1 MGIKSLSTILN
12 QYCKCGIKNVTLET
26 FRGKVLAIDTSIFL
40 YKFTYNTSD
49 YLEGFTRQIL
59 RLLRNGITP
68 LYVFDGKPPEEKKE
82 ILNDRKY
89 KRNLL
94 VKKKKLIESILE
106 NKEFDGTGME
116 KYLEDLKGKSF
127 ETLKDEITKIKRKI
141 IYITGDDINRTKKLF
156 ELFGVPYLEADG
168 EAETFC
174 SVLSRKGYITGCIT
188 EDTDYLASGGD
199 NFIRGFN
206 SNNNN
211 IVLCRLNEILSE
223 LGVTYEQFLDIC
235 ILCGCDYTTKITGIG
250 AIKAY
255 KFIKKYNNIETIIE
269 KLSSNTSYKVQ
280 DNFNFHKARELLK
293 CENTF
298 DLSNIDKNNF
308 KLRNVNEEL
317 LIDYLK
323 KNSEIL
329 KTKYYNEIALK
340 LCKYRANINI
350 DENTKVKKQKR
361 IGDFFE
367 RKKYFITEEI

>member
-26 FRGKVLAIDTSIFL
+26 FRDKVIAIDTSIFL

-59 RLLRNGITP
+59 RLLRNGIIP
-68 LYVFDGKPPEEKKE
+68 LYVFDGKPPDEKKE
-82 ILNDRKY
+82 ILNDRKD

-106 NKEFDGTGME
+106 NKDFNEPGME
-116 KYLEDLKGKSF
+116 KYLEELKGKSF

-174 SVLSRKGYITGCIT
+174 SVLSRNGYISGCIT

-211 IVLCRLNEILSE
+211 IVLCKLNEILSE

-255 KFIKKYNNIETIIE
+255 KFIKKYNNIETVIKE
-269 KLSSNTSYKVQ
+269 LSSKTSYKVQ

-308 KLRNVNEEL
+308 KLKKVDEEI
-317 LIDYLK
+317 LINYLRI
-323 KNSEIL
+323 NSDKL

-340 LCKYRANINI
+340 LCKYRMNIRN
-350 DENTKVKKQKR
+350 DENIKLKKQKR

>member
-26 FRGKVLAIDTSIFL
+26 FRGKVIAIDTSIFL

-59 RLLRNGITP
+59 RLLKNGIIP
-68 LYVFDGKPPEEKKE
+68 LYVFDGKPPKEKKE
-82 ILNDRKY
+82 ILNDRKD

-106 NKEFDGTGME
+106 NKEFDETGME
-116 KYLEDLKGKSF
+116 KYLEELKDKSL
-127 ETLKDEITKIKRKI
+127 ETLKDEIAKIKRKI
-141 IYITGDDINRTKKLF
+141 IYITGDDINKTKKLF

-174 SVLSRKGYITGCIT
+174 SVLSKKGYISGCIT

-199 NFIRGFN
+199 NFIRNFN

-211 IVLCRLNEILSE
+211 IVLCKLNEILSE
-223 LGVTYEQFLDIC
+223 LEVTYEQFLDIC

-255 KFIKKYNNIETIIE
+255 KFIKKYNNIETVIE
-269 KLSSNTSYKVQ
+269 KLSTKTTYKVQ
-280 DNFNFHKARELLK
+280 DNFDFCNARKLLK
-293 CENTF
+293 CEDTF

-308 KLRNVNEEL
+308 KLKKIDEEL
-317 LIDYLK
+317 LINYLK
-323 KNSEIL
+323 NNSEKL
-329 KTKYYNEIALK
+329 RTKYYNEIALK
-340 LCKYRANINI
+340 LYKYRMNIVSDGNV
-350 DENTKVKKQKR
+350 KLKKQKR

-367 RKKYFITEEI
+367 KKKYFITEEI